1 MSSEDDALLLASD
14 YEAQCMSMGAS
25 VILLAQEAVPSEAH
39 MESLKTRNPPVVMIT
54 RKISAV
60 SYVANA
66 EFYWSSLICCNQAHS
81 IRAVGGWV
89 LLLNK
94 VSISFQPTSILCSSL
109 PS

>member
-1 MSSEDDALLLASD
+1 
-14 YEAQCMSMGAS
+14 MSMGTS

-39 MESLKTRNPPVVMIT
+39 MESLKTRNPQVVMIT

-60 SYVANA
+60 SYVANV

-81 IRAVGGWV
+81 IRAVGVMFSWV

-94 VSISFQPTSILCSSL
+94 VSMSFQPTSILCSSL
-109 PS
+109 PSTTQISVYF